1 MTFFLYCGLAG
12 LFSGNIMK
20 WNLLILTVQA
30 SMVACLSPSLSLCL
44 LESFFDLIIS
54 VRNLDDNLA

>member
-1 MTFFLYCGLAG
+1 
-12 LFSGNIMK
+12 MK
-20 WNLLILTVQA
+20 WNLLIFDVQA